1 MYIETMLKK
10 KQVGINHGRGGNKKI
25 EDKEE
30 RCSVEKQLKNKR
42 RLLSS
47 RDTQI
52 TSVDLTD

>member
-1 MYIETMLKK
+1 MLKK